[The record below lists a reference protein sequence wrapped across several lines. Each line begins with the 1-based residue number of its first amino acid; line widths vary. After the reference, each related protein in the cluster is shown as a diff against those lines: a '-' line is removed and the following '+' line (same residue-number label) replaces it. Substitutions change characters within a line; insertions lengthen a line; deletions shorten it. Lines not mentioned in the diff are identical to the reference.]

1 MSYQE
6 LLELNNKRAEKV
18 REGEGLLAKKDF
30 DAHKTLMGEVQKM
43 NAEIDAAE
51 SQLAEE
57 GRFAEGDAKMK
68 ALHAQKQQEK
78 ADAAAEKSADDIRS
92 EPEYAKAWV
101 EALRTGMTVKK
112 SMGVEKF
119 NILH

>member
-1 MSYQE
+1 MTYQE
-6 LLELNNKRAEKV
+6 LLELKNKRAEKV

-57 GRFAEGDAKMK
+57 GRSARP
-68 ALHAQKQQEK
+68 
-78 ADAAAEKSADDIRS
+78 AAEEEGGRGDR
-92 EPEYAKAWV
+92 EERGRHPV
-101 EALRTGMTVKK
+101 
-112 SMGVEKF
+112 
-119 NILH
+119 